1 MRPFKSWIGILC
13 CLLWASSCA
22 PKTTPPGPNSIGG
35 VTVGGKSFTILR
47 WEEGLTVM
55 FWYDVDNYRSGGH
68 GSTEDPVHRHRGSAT
83 TADGRSVNWELE
95 TTDGK
100 TAVFRLNKTEYD
112 LLKGRL
118 FLITTKGVNVEVQQ
132 LDRDL
137 SSVHDSES
145 ALTFGKSDTDVS
157 RFLQQ

>member
-1 MRPFKSWIGILC
+1 MAYSAVFSGQAVAHPRQYL
-13 CLLWASSCA
+13 
-22 PKTTPPGPNSIGG
+22 PGPNSIGG
-35 VTVGGKSFTILR
+35 TTVGAKSFTILQ

-55 FWYDVDNYRSGGH
+55 LWFDVSNHSSGGH
-68 GSTEDPVHRHRGSAT
+68 GSTEDPVHRHRGST
-83 TADGRSVNWELE
+83 TTPDGRNVNWELE
-95 TTDGK
+95 TEDGK

-118 FLITTKGVNVEVQQ
+118 LLVTTKGENVEVQQ

-137 SSVHDSES
+137 SSVHDYES
-145 ALTFGKSDTDVS
+145 ARTFGKSDPDVS

>member
-1 MRPFKSWIGILC
+1 M
-13 CLLWASSCA
+13 
-22 PKTTPPGPNSIGG
+22 
-35 VTVGGKSFTILR
+35 
-47 WEEGLTVM
+47 TVM

-100 TAVFRLNKTEYD
+100 TAVFRLNNTEYD
-112 LLKGRL
+112 LLKGHL
-118 FLITTKGVNVEVQQ
+118 FLVATKGDNVEVQQ
-132 LDRDL
+132 LDRDV

-145 ALTFGKSDTDVS
+145 ALTFGKSDPDVS